1 MSAYTFSFIGTGNM
15 GYALARAASKSLPP
29 EKIILSNR
37 TPAKAEA
44 LARELGCAVGSA
56 AQAAEQADYLFL
68 GVKPQMMAGFW
79 RSWPR
84 FWPGGRT
91 GSVWCPW
98 RRG

>member
-15 GYALARAASKSLPP
+15 GSALARAASKSLPP

-68 GVKPQMMAGFW
+68 GVKPQMMAGLLAQLAPVLA
-79 RSWPR
+79 RISGER
-84 FWPGGRT
+84 FFL
-91 GSVWCPW
+91 
-98 RRG
+98 